1 MPICGDLPLQVLETL
16 GVCVAAYN
24 TDEFP
29 AFFSASSGCEAPA
42 RVDNAAQ
49 AAALV
54 RGVQQLDLGSGVI
67 IGQTPPCCI
76 LAVAK
81 LSWHLCGQAECIAVA
96 VDMML

>member
-1 MPICGDLPLQVLETL
+1 MPISGDLPLQVLETL

-29 AFFSASSGCEAPA
+29 AFFSASSGCAAPA
-42 RVDNAAQ
+42 RVDSAAQ

-67 IGQTPPCCI
+67 IGQTCI
-76 LAVAK
+76 FAVANCVGSHWSNQSGW
-81 LSWHLCGQAECIAVA
+81 SWL
-96 VDMML
+96 